1 MSSSSS
7 VSKMYIRDELVF
19 TDGEYVK
26 NLILIEQGEVL
37 TFRIIEGRVI
47 PLGIAGP
54 GEFVGESCLFNKEKY
69 DAYAIAIQDCN
80 VRLINKD
87 EIMEVVLNSPEWVRN
102 LTKLMASRLSATEDV
117 ISEFKIVDS
126 ILTDGLELDTK
137 LEIKLKGIAL
147 KSK

>member
-19 TDGEYVK
+19 SDGEYVK

-37 TFRIIEGRVI
+37 TFRIVEGRVI

-54 GEFVGESCLFNKEKY
+54 GEFVGESSLFNKEKY

-102 LTKLMASRLSATEDV
+102 LTKIMASRLSATEDV
-117 ISEFKIVDS
+117 ITEFKIVDS
-126 ILTDGLELDTK
+126 VLTDGLDLDTK
-137 LEIKLKGIAL
+137 LEIKLKGIVG